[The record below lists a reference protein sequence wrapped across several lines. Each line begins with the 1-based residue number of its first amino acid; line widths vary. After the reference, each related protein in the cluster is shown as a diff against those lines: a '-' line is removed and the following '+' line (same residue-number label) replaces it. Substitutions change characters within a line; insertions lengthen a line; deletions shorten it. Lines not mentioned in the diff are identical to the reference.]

1 MADRT
6 ALVTQAKR
14 AFEKFLPH
22 SSRSIL
28 SEETEEKRDY
38 NATVVFSTY
47 NTMSN
52 ILDRGERKM
61 GIGHFDLIVID
72 ECHRSVYNKYKAIFD
87 YFDSL
92 LLGLTAT
99 PREQVDAS
107 TYELFNLPKGE
118 PTFYYDLDTAISA
131 GYLVPFLP
139 LEKTTKLLKN
149 GIKYDELS
157 EEERQQYDNLI
168 GNPENEEAPKQLDGK
183 EFYEKSSIPAPSIKC
198 CRPS

>member
-1 MADRT
+1 MATGTGKTRCAISVVDVLQRNGWAKRILFLADRT

-22 SSRSIL
+22 SSRSVL
-28 SEETEEKRDY
+28 SEESESERDY
-38 NATVVFSTY
+38 NATVVLSTY
-47 NTMSN
+47 NTISN
-52 ILDRGERKM
+52 VLDSGDRKL
-61 GIGHFDLIVID
+61 GIGHFDLIIID
-72 ECHRSVYNKYKAIFD
+72 ECHRSVYNKYRVIFD

-118 PTFYYDLDTAISA
+118 PTFYYDLDTAIAA

-139 LEKTTKLLKN
+139 
-149 GIKYDELS
+149 D
-157 EEERQQYDNLI
+157 R
-168 GNPENEEAPKQLDGK
+168 
-183 EFYEKSSIPAPSIKC
+183 KSVV
-198 CRPS
+198 